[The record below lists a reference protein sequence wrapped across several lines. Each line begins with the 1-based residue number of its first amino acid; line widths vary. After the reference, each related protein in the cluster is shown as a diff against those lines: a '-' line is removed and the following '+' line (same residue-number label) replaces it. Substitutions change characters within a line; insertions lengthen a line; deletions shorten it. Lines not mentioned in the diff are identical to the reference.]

1 MSFQNC
7 RPKNILQLSNIPR
20 ILLIAGIVLLML
32 EFWELRRQVFLLS
45 EFWGFNWLHLV
56 NLIFHEAG
64 HFIFFWAPRQVMVF
78 MGTGLQIIVPFGVM
92 IGFFQQ
98 RDWFAASIMAWWG
111 FQNVFDSSYYI
122 ADGEKRNLP
131 LITGDPDSHDW
142 WYLLR
147 EWGILDQA
155 DEIGRVVMLVG
166 FGGMILT
173 VGWMIATLFCNS
185 ETK

>member
-1 MSFQNC
+1 MRFQNF

-64 HFIFFWAPRQVMVF
+64 HFIFLWAPRQIMVF
-78 MGTGLQIIVPFGVM
+78 MGTGFQILIPFMVM
-92 IGFFQQ
+92 GAFLRQ
-98 RDWFAASIMAWWG
+98 RDWFAASVMGWWS

-147 EWGILDQA
+147 EWGMLEQA
-155 DEIGRVVMLVG
+155 NEIGRVVMLVG
-166 FGGMILT
+166 YGGMIIALFL
-173 VGWMIATLFCNS
+173 MIFSLFYS
-185 ETK
+185 DQT